1 MLDACG
7 YNVTLTVL
15 NIMLPFNEE
24 RIGKELPVRYYIVFF
39 FLISNKFHISFLENV
54 LICPCTS
61 LIKTHRAISLSR
73 KVEKLVFFFFFFFHF
88 LIVGPKG

>member
-15 NIMLPFNEE
+15 YIMLPFNEE
-24 RIGKELPVRYYIVFF
+24 RIGKELPVRYYIVFCFVF
-39 FLISNKFHISFLENV
+39 FLISNKFHISFLENF

-61 LIKTHRAISLSR
+61 LIKTHRAISLSK
-73 KVEKLVFFFFFFFHF
+73 KVEKLGFFFFFSF
-88 LIVGPKG
+88 LN